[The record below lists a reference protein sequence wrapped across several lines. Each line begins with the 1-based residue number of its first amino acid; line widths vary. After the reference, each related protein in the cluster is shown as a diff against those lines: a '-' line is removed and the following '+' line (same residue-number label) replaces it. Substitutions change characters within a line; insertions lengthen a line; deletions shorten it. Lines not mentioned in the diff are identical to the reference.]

1 MLQKKTK
8 YAIKALTALAKQFK
22 DNKPMRI
29 SEISESE
36 AIPRKFLE
44 AIMLELKHHGIVGSK
59 LGSTGGYYLLKHP
72 EEIMLSNVI
81 RLTGGP
87 IALLPCVSLNFYEP
101 CVECVNEEV
110 CGLRNVILEV
120 REASIKILSKTS
132 LADILLRE
140 LKLTKKLKT
149 HKTKR

>member
-8 YAIKALTALAKQFK
+8 YAIKALLALAKVY
-22 DNKPMRI
+22 NEEKPVRI
-29 SEISESE
+29 SEIAETE
-36 AIPRKFLE
+36 KIPRKFLE
-44 AIMLELKHHGIVGSK
+44 AILLELRHQGIVGSK
-59 LGSTGGYYLLKHP
+59 MGATGGYYLTKHP

-81 RLTGGP
+81 RSTGGP

-101 CVECVNEEV
+101 CHECINEQV

-140 LKLTKKLKT
+140 KKLERKL
-149 HKTKR
+149 KISNNKR